1 MVNRVA
7 IQSVPSSWAAADWDS
22 KAPGVYPGSARR
34 ARKLLKVHRS
44 ALLAHGA
51 LGRVGRG
58 IVIPGG
64 WPSTS
69 GTLPVT
75 SARRTRTA
83 SVLPQR
89 WQRRVNL
96 RRPDMDR
103 RNHAVGDRS
112 VDYFRLLTPAE
123 QAESIR
129 RLATSGL
136 TDYDI
141 AAATRL
147 HVEQVRRVIGPRRP
161 ESP

>member
-1 MVNRVA
+1 
-7 IQSVPSSWAAADWDS
+7 
-22 KAPGVYPGSARR
+22 
-34 ARKLLKVHRS
+34 
-44 ALLAHGA
+44 
-51 LGRVGRG
+51 
-58 IVIPGG
+58 
-64 WPSTS
+64 
-69 GTLPVT
+69 
-75 SARRTRTA
+75 
-83 SVLPQR
+83 
-89 WQRRVNL
+89 
-96 RRPDMDR
+96 MDR